1 MSAEQRQQLF
11 SSLAAVLAVG
21 NLTFSAWEEGGEE
34 QVVDNPDDAAA
45 LLQVTLTLT
54 LPLTLT
60 LTLAP
65 ALAVALTSP
74 SPSP

>member
-1 MSAEQRQQLF
+1 MLS
-11 SSLAAVLAVG
+11 VG

-54 LPLTLT
+54 LTLAPAP
-60 LTLAP
+60 AP